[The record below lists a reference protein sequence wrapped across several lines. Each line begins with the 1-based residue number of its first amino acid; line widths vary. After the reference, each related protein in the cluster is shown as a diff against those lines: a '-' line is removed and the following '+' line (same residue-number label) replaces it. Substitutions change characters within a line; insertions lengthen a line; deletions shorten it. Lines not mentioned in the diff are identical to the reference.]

1 MTRIFINAFKNIRR
15 APYQSMAAVLILT
28 ISLFVTQVFVLIL
41 YTSQSVL
48 AYFET
53 RPQVTAFFKDEVSE
67 SVILNLKSQL
77 ENQQY
82 VNQVAYVSKEE
93 ALKIYREQNS
103 DDPLLLEMV
112 TAEILPASLEVSA
125 MTVDDLPIIAQTLEQ
140 TSGVE
145 EVAFQT
151 DVIDALKKWTD
162 GIRTGGLIIVAFLA
176 ITSVLIISIIIS
188 IKASSKKHEIA
199 TLRLLGAT
207 PLYIN
212 GPFIVEGALYGLFGA
227 VTSWAIIYIV
237 ILYSTPSLLNFFGE
251 IPILPVD
258 PMVMLSVLAGTAGLA
273 MFMGMFSGSIST
285 GRFGK

>member
-1 MTRIFINAFKNIRR
+1 
-15 APYQSMAAVLILT
+15 VLILT